1 MLKSLLPVGFVKL
14 LGCVDNLVSV
24 VLGGELE
31 CLSIVLL
38 NEGLEVL
45 ANDLLVYKVLVL
57 GNVGNFEQHS

>member
-1 MLKSLLPVGFVKL
+1 MLKSLLPVGLVKL